1 MTWSWLWTRRPTL
14 VGQALP
20 TDSPPGSRT
29 RPHPSLTPTP
39 PMPPATVCH
48 QVKAHIFTSS
58 SLPLLP
64 PPFSCWYKLALPDSH
79 WVFCVWQWRHFFD
92 SVGNRML
99 YSLDWNAVL
108 FISATL
114 IFFVWHVLICIFY
127 SLTGCYNSLFLYL
140 HIQLLDCL
148 YLKLKLEQRRT
159 DVELLSC
166 HKSGFASVLE
176 HSCIR

>member
-20 TDSPPGSRT
+20 TDSPPGSWARS
-29 RPHPSLTPTP
+29 HPSLTPTP
-39 PMPPATVCH
+39 PMSPATVCH

-58 SLPLLP
+58 SPPLLP

-79 WVFCVWQWRHFFD
+79 WVFCVWQWRRFFHC
-92 SVGNRML
+92 VGNGML
-99 YSLDWNAVL
+99 YSLDWNTL
-108 FISATL
+108 YFSRSYIS
-114 IFFVWHVLICIFY
+114 VWHVLICMFY
-127 SLTGCYNSLFLYL
+127 SVTGCYDSLFLYL

-159 DVELLSC
+159 DVELS
-166 HKSGFASVLE
+166 SVVRGRGLAVF
-176 HSCIR
+176 